1 MTHRVAVVTGANRGI
16 GAAIAVALARDGY
29 RVAATACDSST
40 LADTVGTVTGAGGV
54 AEPFA
59 CDVVDEAS
67 VADLAAAV
75 GALGEVHVVVA
86 NAGIAGPTAPLHE
99 LTLAQW
105 WETLE
110 ARDRSSP
117 CRR

>member
-1 MTHRVAVVTGANRGI
+1 
-16 GAAIAVALARDGY
+16 
-29 RVAATACDSST
+29 
-40 LADTVGTVTGAGGV
+40 
-54 AEPFA
+54 
-59 CDVVDEAS
+59 VVDEAS